1 MFAVHAAD
9 LVLAAVGLES
19 VLIATYPVS
28 VPGTGQQKRGL
39 YGACYPVFLSCFPVA
54 ARLGCT
60 YGQVG
65 SLLSFFSSAFF
76 STAAGVLKIMPCVS
90 TSMGLVMRPHTCFQ
104 WSAITLRYSHA
115 PGWRP
120 AEINSR

>member
-1 MFAVHAAD
+1 MSLPGPEIVQQTGATRSRTQDHIPPTVCGDSALMFAVHAAD

-90 TSMGLVMRPHTCFQ
+90 TSM
-104 WSAITLRYSHA
+104 
-115 PGWRP
+115 
-120 AEINSR
+120 